1 MIVILKNTGGTNLS
15 SVCHAM
21 NRIGAQ
27 FQVTDD
33 PQKILAADRVILPGV
48 GSAAEAMKR
57 LKKSEL
63 LPILRELTQP
73 VLGICLGMQLLY
85 RYSAEGDTD
94 CLGVIPGNVFPLKT
108 THSSIRIPHMGWNKL
123 NNLDPLEP
131 LCRGLPEDAYAY
143 FIHSFAAE
151 LGPWVKATTDYG
163 QTIPAVVKYK
173 NFFGCQFHPEKSSRV
188 GDIILKNFIEM
199 DV

>member
-1 MIVILKNTGGTNLS
+1 MIAILKNTGGTNLS
-15 SVCHAM
+15 SVCHAL

-27 FQVTDD
+27 YQVTDD
-33 PQKILAADRVILPGV
+33 AQRIRAADRVILPGV

-57 LKKSEL
+57 LKKNDL
-63 LPILRELTQP
+63 IPILRELTQP
-73 VLGICLGMQLLY
+73 VLGICLGMQLLF
-85 RYSAEGDTD
+85 RHSAEGDTE

-108 THSSIRIPHMGWNKL
+108 TDSSIRIPHMGWNKL
-123 NNLDPLEP
+123 NNLDAQEP

-151 LGPWVKATTDYG
+151 PGPWVKATTAYG
-163 QTIPAVVKYK
+163 QNIPALVKYK
-173 NFFGCQFHPEKSSRV
+173 NFYGCQFHPEKSARV
-188 GDIILKNFIEM
+188 GDMILKNFIEM